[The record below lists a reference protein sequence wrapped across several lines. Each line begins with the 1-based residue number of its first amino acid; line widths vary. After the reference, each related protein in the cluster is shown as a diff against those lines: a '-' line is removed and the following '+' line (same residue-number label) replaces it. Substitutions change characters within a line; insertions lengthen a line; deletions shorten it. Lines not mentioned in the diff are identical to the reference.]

1 MPGTGKITTCRIS
14 KTIYAGT
21 ANAPYAEINERIA
34 EQDEK
39 KPAIY
44 GAKIAAARTH
54 ADARQNL
61 TAVPKAFFACKRQI
75 NSENTQMISGTI
87 AGK

>member
-1 MPGTGKITTCRIS
+1 MPGTGKIITCKIS

-21 ANAPYAEINERIA
+21 ANAPYADITARIA

-39 KPAIY
+39 KIAMY
-44 GAKIAAARTH
+44 GAKIAAASTH

-75 NSENTQMISGTI
+75 KSENTQMISGTI